1 MYNTNISEDFKKKHE
16 FIVQEAKEFAEQAYE
31 MLRVGTIPEF
41 MVQMQQQQ
49 MQVNIYKTK

>member
-1 MYNTNISEDFKKKHE
+1 MKKKHE
-16 FIVQEAKEFAEQAYE
+16 VVVQDAKKFAEQAYE

-49 MQVNIYKTK
+49 IQVSIYKSK